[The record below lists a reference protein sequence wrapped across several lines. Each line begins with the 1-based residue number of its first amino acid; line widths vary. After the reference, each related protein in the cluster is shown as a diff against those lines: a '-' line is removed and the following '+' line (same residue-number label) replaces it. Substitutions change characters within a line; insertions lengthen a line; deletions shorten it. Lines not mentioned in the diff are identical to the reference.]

1 MFSFF
6 FIIAIPSSLQD
17 ILFIFFKYFFIF
29 FQLRNYQL
37 IVPILAQNS
46 KKEKYLFF
54 ILILQLNIFI
64 YFFTFFDF
72 LQYSS
77 FSFKFLL
84 ATQCLKLQHFF
95 NSLHNSFNKYT
106 SNNFLVFI
114 LFFDNLSK

>member
-6 FIIAIPSSLQD
+6 FIIAIPGSLQD
-17 ILFIFFKYFFIF
+17 ILLIFFKYFFIF
-29 FQLRNYQL
+29 FQLRNYQWF
-37 IVPILAQNS
+37 PILAQNS

-95 NSLHNSFNKYT
+95 NSLPPTKSNYVSHHIYFFKFYHCFNY
-106 SNNFLVFI
+106 
-114 LFFDNLSK
+114 